1 MAESNV
7 AFASYAG
14 THVGMRREANEDAFL
29 LDDVLG
35 LWVVADG
42 MGGQAAGEIASQ
54 QAVETVHEMVR
65 AALNGGSRPGHHG
78 HGSAPAATKN
88 LSRVLESAVQGAT
101 YMVFGLAEQ
110 DRTKTGMG
118 TTLSAMMQTPRG
130 AILAQVGDSRIY
142 RVRGAVAEQ
151 LTEDHTLVNWQLQ
164 NGLIT
169 EEEAKTSRQK
179 NVITRAVG
187 NKDYVQVDIFEV
199 DVQPGD
205 TYVLC
210 SDGLHGY
217 LKIDEIPAI
226 VAKGGDDAVA
236 AFIELA
242 NGRGGKDNITVA
254 IVVALEAVASEPP
267 EQEEELEP
275 VSLEEADLE
284 PVAD

>member
-1 MAESNV
+1 MVEGELY
-7 AFASYAG
+7 FTSYAG
-14 THVGMRREANEDAFL
+14 THVGMRRSENEDAFL
-29 LDDVLG
+29 MDDDLG

-42 MGGQAAGEIASQ
+42 MGGQAAGEIASL

-65 AALNGGSRPGHHG
+65 AGLNQAASQRALGVL
-78 HGSAPAATKN
+78 APPPVSVQARNWT
-88 LSRVLESAVQGAT
+88 RILESAVQGAT

-110 DRTKTGMG
+110 DRAKTGMG
-118 TTLSAMMQTPRG
+118 TTLSAMMRTPSG

-142 RVRGAVAEQ
+142 RVRHGRAEQ
-151 LTEDHTLVNWQLQ
+151 LTEDHTLINWQLQ

-187 NKDYVQVDIFEV
+187 NKDYVQVDTLEI

-205 TYVLC
+205 VYLLC

-217 LKIDEIPAI
+217 LRTDEIPGIVELGYDEAI
-226 VAKGGDDAVA
+226 D

-242 NGRGGKDNITVA
+242 NQRGGKDNITVA
-254 IVVALEAVASEPP
+254 LVLAS
-267 EQEEELEP
+267 
-275 VSLEEADLE
+275 
-284 PVAD
+284 

>member
-1 MAESNV
+1 MASTPFRFSS
-7 AFASYAG
+7 FAD
-14 THVGMRREANEDAFL
+14 THVGMRRSGNEDAFL
-29 LDDVLG
+29 MDDELG

-42 MGGQAAGEIASQ
+42 MGGQAAGEVASQ

-65 AALNGGSRPGHHG
+65 SALLKSSRAQPAPNGAEPRP
-78 HGSAPAATKN
+78 SVPNFT
-88 LSRVLESAVQGAT
+88 RILESAVQGAT

-110 DRTKTGMG
+110 DRSKVGMG
-118 TTLSAMMQTPRG
+118 TTLSAMMSTPTG

-142 RVRGAVAEQ
+142 RVRQEEAEQ
-151 LTEDHTLVNWQLQ
+151 LTQDHTLINWQLQ

-199 DVQPGD
+199 DVEPG
-205 TYVLC
+205 
-210 SDGLHGY
+210 GLHGY
-217 LKIDEIPAI
+217 LRKEEIPDI
-226 VAKGGDDAVA
+226 VVRGPELAVE

-254 IVVALEAVASEPP
+254 LVSVSEP
-267 EQEEELEP
+267 EQALEELE
-275 VSLEEADLE
+275 LDDL
-284 PVAD
+284 ALG